1 MVKAGVGKQTSG
13 GIRSMTGFAAARGEG
28 PDGSAF
34 AWDLRSVNGRG
45 YDLRLRL
52 PDGIEGLE
60 AGARQQIGAAVA
72 RGSVTLSLRLER
84 ATGGAVPRLD
94 AGALAAALDA
104 VAQVEAAAAARGLV
118 LAATPAAAILTLRG
132 VLETGPA
139 EAQDSGALSAALL
152 AGLPALIADFDAMRG
167 REGAELARIL
177 AEQVDRVA
185 ALTEAAQEMLPPRHA
200 RMAEALRE
208 AVARVRDAA
217 SQADGTRLEQE
228 LALIAVKSDVTEEL
242 DRLRAHVAAAH
253 ALLAEGGA
261 VGRKLDFLTQEFNR
275 EANTL
280 CAKAQSAELTRIGL
294 DLKAVI
300 DQMREQVQNVE

>member
-1 MVKAGVGKQTSG
+1 MSNKQNG
-13 GIRSMTGFAAARGEG
+13 AEDGAIRSMTGYSAARGQAA
-28 PDGSAF
+28 DGSAH

-45 YDLRLRL
+45 FDLRLRL

-60 AGARQQIGAAVA
+60 TGVRRLIGAAVA

-84 ATGGAVPRLD
+84 ASGAAVPRVD
-94 AGALAAALDA
+94 AVALAAALEA
-104 VAQVEAAAAARGLV
+104 VAQVEAMAAARGLV
-118 LAATPAAAILTLRG
+118 LAPTTGAAVLGLRG
-132 VLETGPA
+132 VLESGPA
-139 EAQDSGALSAALL
+139 SVEDGSNLTAALL
-152 AGLPALIADFDAMRG
+152 ADLPALIADFDGMRA
-167 REGAELARIL
+167 REGAALAHL
-177 AEQVDRVA
+177 LSEQIDRVETLVA
-185 ALTEAAQEMLPPRHA
+185 AAQETLPPRHA

-217 SQADGTRLEQE
+217 PQADAARLEQE

-242 DRLRAHVAAAH
+242 DRLRAHVGAARE
-253 ALLAEGGA
+253 LLAEGGP
-261 VGRKLDFLTQEFNR
+261 VGRKLDFLAQEFNR

-280 CAKAQSAELTRIGL
+280 CAKSQSAELTRIGL